1 MSVMREPIS
10 DGTGPRNPHVHKP
23 HANIVIPPTKSPAWA
38 FSPVTSGVGCG
49 ESFYMRKKDMT
60 ITEVYDK
67 FNHLDDLLS
76 DRRWLKGEDLASYV
90 LYELWQAVKEELN
103 NQPDIQK
110 QAREMMDLEFEQMAQ
125 S

>member
-1 MSVMREPIS
+1 
-10 DGTGPRNPHVHKP
+10 
-23 HANIVIPPTKSPAWA
+23 
-38 FSPVTSGVGCG
+38 
-49 ESFYMRKKDMT
+49 MT

-67 FNHLDDLLS
+67 FKHLDDLLS